1 MYEHKKEDLK
11 PSEKKGIYITFKDV
25 VPLSTSEL
33 TRVPRYISCKRYF
46 YKVSKYVGIQSM
58 KEFF

>member
-1 MYEHKKEDLK
+1 MVKVIMYEHKKEDLK

-46 YKVSKYVGIQSM
+46 YKVS
-58 KEFF
+58 